1 MRSFVLDQ
9 LYPVYQAVATARHS
23 SPALRSANRFFLD
36 LVGGE
41 HAPQRCLP
49 SPNSRRATARRAPAT
64 SCLRLRTWIETTIS
78 RAAST
83 STRTRIGNGVND
95 YGIDP
100 ARFYNVTNIA
110 AYQCPGSRDALK
122 RFSSVAPA
130 PAEAFAVRNCW
141 PTDCF
146 VSMSKVPATD
156 GDWATGPYEA
166 QYLKLHDVT
175 P

>member
-1 MRSFVLDQ
+1 METFVLDQ

-36 LVGGE
+36 LVGGGTQPKMFAVAKFE
-41 HAPQRCLP
+41 TRNG
-49 SPNSRRATARRAPAT
+49 SPRSSDVVFAFANLDRNNNQQGSFNINQDTD
-64 SCLRLRTWIETTIS
+64 
-78 RAAST
+78 
-83 STRTRIGNGVND
+83 GNGVND

-110 AYQCPGSRDALK
+110 AYRAQDPRRADAFLFRGTGPGGSIRGSELLANGL
-122 RFSSVAPA
+122 
-130 PAEAFAVRNCW
+130 
-141 PTDCF
+141 F
-146 VSMSKVPATD
+146 VSMKKVPATE